1 MNLRNLSSLF
11 LSTFL
16 VFLGSSIYAQKI
28 LSEDALSSETFS
40 VQIWQ
45 EGEMISENDGSYLLE
60 KKPFTLVFKWEREK
74 VDGVY
79 TFADTDPVL
88 FNRSEESTI
97 PFINE
102 LYAITLADREFN
114 PNKILF
120 LSDSIGV
127 NFFSDPSR
135 GSNNYSRFNKLES
148 SMETFTGYREVEAIQ
163 TREKYYELLDMRE
176 PVYLLCFA
184 TNTFEDQEQ
193 HGVHVLK
200 RMKLKISWK

>member
-1 MNLRNLSSLF
+1 MNLHSLRSLLLSTLLVFIGSSLH
-11 LSTFL
+11 
-16 VFLGSSIYAQKI
+16 AQKA
-28 LSEDALSSETFS
+28 LSEDVLSPEIFS
-40 VQIWQ
+40 VEIWQ
-45 EGEMISENDGSYLLE
+45 EGEMMSEKDGSYLLE
-60 KKPFTLVFKWEREK
+60 KKPFTLVFKWERK
-74 VDGVY
+74 MVDGVY

-88 FNRSEESTI
+88 FNRSEENAI

-114 PNKILF
+114 PNKVLF

-148 SMETFTGYREVEAIQ
+148 SMETFTGYREVEALQ
-163 TREKYYELLDMRE
+163 TREKHYELLDVSE

-184 TNTFEDQEQ
+184 TNPFEDQEQ
-193 HGVHVLK
+193 HGVQVLK
-200 RMKLKISWK
+200 RMRLKISWK